1 MNGMSWTT
9 QRRSGWMRFKP
20 NLQLCN
26 RVVNLAP
33 VADELTLI
41 LDEGFNRAASR
52 QHDIEIDISE
62 ETERKLKA
70 LGYTL

>member
-1 MNGMSWTT
+1 
-9 QRRSGWMRFKP
+9 MRFKP